1 MDSSKNTKGSINKWL
16 SGDNNVIC
24 DVCGKKRKR
33 SECVMAYGSG
43 MIPVVMSC
51 IDGCADYNHPLN
63 YPPPIIFDG
72 RPVQD
77 ARPDVPT
84 SQTVFLST
92 FVPADFTWGHF
103 PGGLWG
109 HFNNG
114 NSEFSYNPLWTWG
127 NF

>member
-1 MDSSKNTKGSINKWL
+1 MNENNHGNIRGYKG
-16 SGDNNVIC
+16 GDNNVIC
-24 DVCGKKRKR
+24 DICGKKRKR
-33 SECVMAYGSG
+33 SECTMAYGSG

-51 IDGCADYNHPLN
+51 TDGCADYDHPLN

-77 ARPDVPT
+77 ARPEGT
-84 SQTVFLST
+84 NIYIST
-92 FVPADFTWGHF
+92 TLPALFTWGHF
-103 PGGLWG
+103 PGGRWG

-114 NSEFSYNPLWTWG
+114 NSPFSLDPLWTWG